1 MLEMYLIK
9 QELPHHAFYSLIN
22 WIQSLFLEEVTQVMQ
37 EVLAI
42 VL

>member
-9 QELPHHAFYSLIN
+9 QELLHLVFYSLIN